1 MFVPLIFLALLSAVF
16 GDSCNEIQLVERI
29 ERMEERQE
37 QMKME
42 IRKEVRE
49 EMEMLKHE
57 VSTRENDLASYMR
70 KAARDAV
77 MDIPYV
83 VLCAFKQVWEP
94 ETLGTAITY
103 DKFLSNFNNADKP
116 GGGDGQLDLST
127 GKKPGFCYDI
137 SFTISHERMFT
148 FSLHSFDD
156 HNLNVYF

>member
-1 MFVPLIFLALLSAVF
+1 MFVPFFFLALLSVAF
-16 GDSCNEIQLVERI
+16 GGSCNETQLLERI
-29 ERMEERQE
+29 ERMEGREE

-57 VSTRENDLASYMR
+57 VSKGENDLASSMR

-83 VLCAFKQVWEP
+83 AVCAYKQVWEP

-127 GKKPGFCYDI
+127 GK
-137 SFTISHERMFT
+137 TH
-148 FSLHSFDD
+148 
-156 HNLNVYF
+156 